1 MKTNGKKL
9 ALRRQSI
16 RALTDSDLRIAH
28 GGNPSGGSAVPG
40 TNRTVVTGTSVVN
53 PSVNPSGGIIL
64 HVPNGFV
71 LNPSGGRQNPSGG
84 SVDLPSGG

>member
-1 MKTNGKKL
+1 MKINGNKL

-16 RALTDSDLRIAH
+16 RTLSDSELRIAY
-28 GGNPSGGSAVPG
+28 GGNPSVVPG

-53 PSVNPSGGIIL
+53 PSGGEPSGGIVL
-64 HVPNGFV
+64 RLPKGRF

-84 SVDLPSGG
+84 SIDLPSGG